1 MKGMKKMTEIRENG
15 LILVFDTDA
24 NGELYLLHFG
34 TNEFDNSLIAKD
46 DYHAYRAVEIQL
58 TGESHKYHRGHKN
71 AGTICGEPL
80 KVIKTS
86 DSKNAKG
93 RIVEF
98 ILQNDK
104 IQAVLHYQF
113 FDGIS
118 AVRSWTDITNISN
131 GSIGLEYVSSFSL
144 CGIDKEGENSVNDK
158 LDIMIPFNTWSGE
171 LAWQSFK
178 PEQLGYNR
186 IRNMQL
192 SRILVGCK
200 GEYSTNGYLPMG
212 YLHNSDTDTALMWQ
226 VENHGPW
233 EWEIS
238 DLADSLYLK
247 ISGPNESSHQ
257 FWKNLK
263 PNEKY
268 TACKCAV
275 AAVNGGFDKALGEIT
290 KYRRKI
296 VRLNKSD
303 SHLPVI
309 FNDYMKCMLCNATEE
324 KLLPV
329 IEKASQIGCEYFML
343 DAGWFCRDDWEKEGG
358 EWYPD
363 PVRFPN
369 GIEKVM
375 DFIRE
380 KGMKPGI
387 WLEPEVVG
395 EDSPMKDKYP
405 EHFFF
410 MRHGKRI
417 KDNLRYMLDFR
428 NKEVTDY
435 LDKVVDRFYNDYGV
449 RYLKLDHNMEVGV
462 GTDVNSDSM
471 CEGLVAHNNAFNA
484 WLQGLFDRYSD
495 LIIENC
501 SSGGLRMTYGILDKC
516 SIQSVTD
523 QEDYRING
531 IVASKASTALLPEQA
546 GIWIYPSAD
555 ADKYE
560 VTYNMVN
567 AMLKRMH
574 VSGAVAHL
582 SDEGLN
588 YMREGIAQYKRI
600 RPYIKKSVPVYP
612 IGLASFHDK
621 WAAVGYKSEEKLF
634 VSVWRRQTEDAEIV
648 LPFDDKIKNAHI
660 IYPDFNENSV
670 SVQDE
675 SLKVYIGHVDSACVI
690 EADIEKQ

>member
-1 MKGMKKMTEIRENG
+1 
-15 LILVFDTDA
+15 
-24 NGELYLLHFG
+24 
-34 TNEFDNSLIAKD
+34 
-46 DYHAYRAVEIQL
+46 
-58 TGESHKYHRGHKN
+58 
-71 AGTICGEPL
+71 
-80 KVIKTS
+80 
-86 DSKNAKG
+86 
-93 RIVEF
+93 
-98 ILQNDK
+98 
-104 IQAVLHYQF
+104 
-113 FDGIS
+113 
-118 AVRSWTDITNISN
+118 
-131 GSIGLEYVSSFSL
+131 
-144 CGIDKEGENSVNDK
+144 
-158 LDIMIPFNTWSGE
+158 
-171 LAWQSFK
+171 
-178 PEQLGYNR
+178 
-186 IRNMQL
+186 
-192 SRILVGCK
+192 
-200 GEYSTNGYLPMG
+200 
-212 YLHNSDTDTALMWQ
+212 
-226 VENHGPW
+226 
-233 EWEIS
+233 
-238 DLADSLYLK
+238 
-247 ISGPNESSHQ
+247 
-257 FWKNLK
+257 
-263 PNEKY
+263 
-268 TACKCAV
+268 
-275 AAVNGGFDKALGEIT
+275 
-290 KYRRKI
+290 
-296 VRLNKSD
+296 
-303 SHLPVI
+303 
-309 FNDYMKCMLCNATEE
+309 
-324 KLLPV
+324 
-329 IEKASQIGCEYFML
+329 ML

-387 WLEPEVVG
+387 WLEHEVVG

-634 VSVWRRQTEDAEIV
+634 ISVWRRQTEDAEIV
-648 LPFDDKIKNAHI
+648 LPFDVKIKNAHI

-670 SVQDE
+670 SVQDK